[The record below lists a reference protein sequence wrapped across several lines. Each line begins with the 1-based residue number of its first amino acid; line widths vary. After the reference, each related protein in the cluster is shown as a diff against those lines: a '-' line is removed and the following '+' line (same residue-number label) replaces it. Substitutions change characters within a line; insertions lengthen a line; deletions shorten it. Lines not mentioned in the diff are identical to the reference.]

1 METFVRLLNVI
12 NTGSIWPLV
21 VLLVLAYPVA
31 SRAWRTH
38 PRIYTWSLRSGAAA
52 FALYI
57 AAMLLAVGQIDG
69 RFWLAIFW
77 RGILAGAL
85 VGVIAAIAIGVWAIL
100 GQPVCD
106 WFAKRLQTH
115 QDGLQ
120 HRRDL
125 RRSMVEAELAAE
137 VERREAPAKQ
147 EARRA
152 REQAARDAAELK
164 SMQDELRYD
173 LRVHYQALR
182 HDVQALFS
190 PEEFN
195 EMLDHALAPASA
207 DEIHRRVAKLEEL
220 LAALR
225 SPTTVP
231 GGSLEDLALD
241 YRRRREEV
249 ANSSL
254 PDREK
259 DKLVRWLNREENQ
272 RLQQLIM
279 ETNQ

>member
-1 METFVRLLNVI
+1 MQTFVRLLNVI

-21 VLLVLAYPVA
+21 GLLVLAYPVA

-57 AAMLLAVGQIDG
+57 TAMLVAVGQIDG
-69 RFWLAIFW
+69 AFWLSIFW
-77 RGILAGAL
+77 RGMLAGAL
-85 VGVIAAIAIGVWAIL
+85 VGVITAIAIGVWAIL
-100 GQPVCD
+100 
-106 WFAKRLQTH
+106 TH
-115 QDGLQ
+115 PLCSWLTKQRRTREDGL
-120 HRRDL
+120 RRQRDSQRAL
-125 RRSMVEAELAAE
+125 VEAERTAE
-137 VERREAPAKQ
+137 IEQREAPARE

-152 REQAARDAAELK
+152 RERAACEAAELK
-164 SMQDELRYD
+164 SMQDQLRYD
-173 LRVHYQALR
+173 LRIRYQSLR
-182 HDVQALFS
+182 RDVQALFS
-190 PEEFN
+190 PDEFN

-225 SPTTVP
+225 SPSSAP

-272 RLQQLIM
+272 RLHQFVM
-279 ETNQ
+279 EASQ